1 MSSQPNAGKQFAGL
15 EIARF
20 LCALAVMFWHYQVF
34 FVNGVVTDHD
44 LPAVPV
50 EEFPFYLIFSFF
62 YNNGH
67 FAVQIFWMISGFI
80 FLWKYSKP
88 INEGIVSAYQ
98 FFVLRFSRL
107 YPLHFVTLIVVTLL
121 QLTYIETHGTSFVFG
136 NTDAF
141 HFALQL
147 VFASNWVNELPQTFN
162 GPIWSVSVEVLV
174 YVFFLIVVSF
184 LRPSLVLCVVV
195 AAAAKAASHFY
206 PQYVFECIQYFFVGG
221 ALQAVG
227 ARLSRRYKLVAF
239 GVCVLGLCVS
249 IATNFRF
256 GSVIGFSFF
265 VVASFALLDEVVPL
279 RRSAVT
285 KVGDLTYASYLL
297 HFPIQLATVLA
308 IDAMGFTRKV
318 FLAPW
323 ALVAFFL
330 ATFGLAWVVFRVFE
344 MPAQDALRTAWLGRR
359 KRVATT
365 TA

>member
-1 MSSQPNAGKQFAGL
+1 MSSQPNSRKQFAGL

-206 PQYVFECIQYFFVGG
+206 PQYVLECIQYFFVGG

-249 IATNFRF
+249 IATSFR
-256 GSVIGFSFF
+256 
-265 VVASFALLDEVVPL
+265 
-279 RRSAVT
+279 
-285 KVGDLTYASYLL
+285 
-297 HFPIQLATVLA
+297 
-308 IDAMGFTRKV
+308 
-318 FLAPW
+318 LAPLSASASSSLLPSPCW
-323 ALVAFFL
+323 TRWCRCAEA
-330 ATFGLAWVVFRVFE
+330 
-344 MPAQDALRTAWLGRR
+344 P
-359 KRVATT
+359 
-365 TA
+365 